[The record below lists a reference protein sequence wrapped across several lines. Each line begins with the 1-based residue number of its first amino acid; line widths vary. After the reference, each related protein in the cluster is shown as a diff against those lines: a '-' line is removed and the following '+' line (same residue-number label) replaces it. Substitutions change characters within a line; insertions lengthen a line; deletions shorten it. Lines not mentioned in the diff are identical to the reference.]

1 MHQSMYVPIIIFFF
15 NPLATMKTWKNISIF
30 VAVPAILI
38 CAYNAVTKEMEHHTH
53 PRPGFV
59 AYPHLRIRSKVRFVL
74 LNLMTI
80 MASVEHSSTSGRCSI
95 SSSPCGKY
103 LSHAQCGSR
112 MYMEGRK
119 IKIRYLFGRGF

>member
-1 MHQSMYVPIIIFFF
+1 MHQAMYVPLIIFFF

-38 CAYNAVTKEMEHHTH
+38 CAYNAVVKEMEHHTH

-74 LNLMTI
+74 LNLMAI
-80 MASVEHSSTSGRCSI
+80 MTGVEYSSTSGRCSNTP
-95 SSSPCGKY
+95 SSPCGK
-103 LSHAQCGSR
+103 
-112 MYMEGRK
+112 
-119 IKIRYLFGRGF
+119 

>member
-1 MHQSMYVPIIIFFF
+1 MHQLMHVHTIIFFF

-59 AYPHLRIRSKVRFVL
+59 AYPHLRIRSKVRFAL

-80 MASVEHSSTSGRCSI
+80 MTGVELSSTSERCSI
-95 SSSPCGKY
+95 SAFSPCSKY
-103 LSHAQCGSR
+103 LLHEQCGSR

-119 IKIRYLFGRGF
+119 IKIR